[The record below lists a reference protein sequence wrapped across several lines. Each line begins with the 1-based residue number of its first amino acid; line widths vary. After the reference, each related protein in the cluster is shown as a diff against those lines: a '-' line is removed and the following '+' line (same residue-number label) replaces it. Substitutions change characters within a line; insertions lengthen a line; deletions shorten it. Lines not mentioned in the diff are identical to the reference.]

1 MENKKKSM
9 FLPPLSNLTLF
20 MSKTVI
26 AIVHNAID
34 VQNVHFYELF
44 VHQKKVCCFISKSG
58 QIPKFLMYD
67 RYVEVLF
74 FIQFWSGFFYVVWI
88 VL

>member
-9 FLPPLSNLTLF
+9 FLPPPLSNLTLF

-44 VHQKKVCCFISKSG
+44 VHQKKSLLFYFEKWPNSEISH
-58 QIPKFLMYD
+58 
-67 RYVEVLF
+67 V
-74 FIQFWSGFFYVVWI
+74 
-88 VL
+88 